1 MKKFILALCV
11 ITAACTTPKPAY
23 SDVYEKEWY
32 PGDTVFATSVCKTE
46 KIILE
51 VALADTKSEEA
62 TLAKIREF
70 GETEDCLTIFPP
82 MPFYVHT
89 VVINYKDFKN
99 RPSVVFSLRLVGDDQ
114 ENIIGYAIGAGR
126 EGSI

>member
-23 SDVYEKEWY
+23 SDVYEKEWF

-51 VALADTKSEEA
+51 VALADTKSEKA
-62 TLAKIREF
+62 TLDKINEF
-70 GETEDCLTIFPP
+70 IKTEDCLSIIPP

-89 VVINYKDFKN
+89 VVINYKDFKK
-99 RPSVVFSLRLVGDDQ
+99 RPSVVLALRFIGDKDQ
-114 ENIIGYAIGAGR
+114 MIVGYAIGAGR

>member
-11 ITAACTTPKPAY
+11 ITAACTTPKPVY
-23 SDVYEKEWY
+23 SDFYKKEWY
-32 PGDTVFATSVCKTE
+32 PGDTVVAPTICKTE

-51 VALADTKSEEA
+51 VALADTKSEKD
-62 TLAKIREF
+62 TLDKINEF
-70 GETEDCLTIFPP
+70 FKTEDCLSIIPP
-82 MPFYVHT
+82 MPFYVHSIVT
-89 VVINYKDFKN
+89 SYKDFKN
-99 RPSVVFSLRLVGDDQ
+99 RPSVVFSLRLVGDKQ

>member
-23 SDVYEKEWY
+23 SDVYEKEWF
-32 PGDTVFATSVCKTE
+32 PGDTVIATSVCKSE
-46 KIILE
+46 EIILE

-62 TLAKIREF
+62 TLAKIKEF
-70 GETEDCLTIFPP
+70 AKTEDCLTIIPP
-82 MPFYVHT
+82 MPFYVHSI
-89 VVINYKDFKN
+89 VINYKDFKN

>member
-62 TLAKIREF
+62 TLNKIKEF
-70 GETEDCLTIFPP
+70 TYTDDCLTVFPP
-82 MPFYVHT
+82 MPFYVHSI
-89 VVINYKDFKN
+89 VISYKDFKK
-99 RPSVVFSLRLVGDDQ
+99 RPSVVLALRFIGDKDQ
-114 ENIIGYAIGAGR
+114 MIVGYAIGAGR

>member
-1 MKKFILALCV
+1 MKKLILALCV
-11 ITAACTTPKPAY
+11 ITAACSISTPVT
-23 SDVYEKEWY
+23 SDPYEKEWF
-32 PGDTVFATSVCKTE
+32 PGDTVVAANICKSE
-46 KIILE
+46 EIILE